1 MEYLSNYW
9 WLILIII
16 SIVILISRSFK
27 NLKKTNNIKEFIDNN
42 AVIID
47 VRSESEFN
55 SGNIEGSVNVPLKD
69 LMYRVNEFEKDK
81 KYITVCTVG
90 MRAESAKKFFKKRG
104 FQVVNGGR
112 WSTLK
117 DLRNNTYL

>member
-27 NLKKTNNIKEFIDNN
+27 NLNKTNNIKEFIDNN

-55 SGNIEGSVNVPLKD
+55 SGNLEGSVNVPLKD

-117 DLRNNTYL
+117 DLRNNT

>member
-55 SGNIEGSVNVPLKD
+55 SGNLEGSVNVPLKD
-69 LMYRVNEFEKDK
+69 LMYRVNEFEKEK

-104 FQVVNGGR
+104 YQVVNGGR
-112 WSTLK
+112 WSNLK
-117 DLRNNTYL
+117 DLRNNT

>member
-1 MEYLSNYW
+1 MEYFSNYW

-16 SIVILISRSFK
+16 SIVILISRSFN
-27 NLKKTNNIKEFIDNN
+27 NLKKTKNIKEFIDDS

-55 SGNIEGSVNVPLKD
+55 SGNLEGSVNVPLKD
-69 LMYRVNEFEKDK
+69 LMYRVNEFKKDK
-81 KYITVCTVG
+81 KYITACTVG

-104 FQVVNGGR
+104 YQVVNGGR
-112 WSTLK
+112 RSDLK
-117 DLRNNTYL
+117 DLRNNT

>member
-55 SGNIEGSVNVPLKD
+55 SGNLEGSLNVPLKD
-69 LMYRVNEFEKDK
+69 LMYRVNEFKKDK
-81 KYITVCTVG
+81 KYITVCTIG

-104 FQVVNGGR
+104 YQVVNGGR
-112 WSTLK
+112 WSNLK
-117 DLRNNTYL
+117 DLRNNT

>member
-1 MEYLSNYW
+1 MEYFSNYW

-16 SIVILISRSFK
+16 SIVILISRSFN
-27 NLKKTNNIKEFIDNN
+27 NLKKTNNIKEFIDDN

-55 SGNIEGSVNVPLKD
+55 SGNLEGSVNVPLKD
-69 LMYRVNEFEKDK
+69 LMYRVNEFEKEK

-104 FQVVNGGR
+104 YQVVNGGR
-112 WSTLK
+112 WSNLK
-117 DLRNNTYL
+117 DLRNNA

>member
-1 MEYLSNYW
+1 MEYFSNYW
-9 WLILIII
+9 WLILII

-27 NLKKTNNIKEFIDNN
+27 NLKKKNNIKEFIDSN

-69 LMYRVNEFEKDK
+69 LIYRVNEFKKDK

-90 MRAESAKKFFKKRG
+90 IRAESAKKFFKKRG
-104 FQVVNGGR
+104 YQVVNGGR
-112 WSTLK
+112 WSNLK
-117 DLRNNTYL
+117 DLRNNT

>member
-16 SIVILISRSFK
+16 SIVILISKSLN
-27 NLKKTNNIKEFIDNN
+27 NLKKTNNIKEFIDDN

-55 SGNIEGSVNVPLKD
+55 SGNLMGSVNVPLKD
-69 LMYRVNEFEKDK
+69 LIYRVNEFEKEK

-90 MRAESAKKFFKKRG
+90 MRAESAKKFFEKKG
-104 FQVVNGGR
+104 YQVINGGR

-117 DLRNNTYL
+117 DLRNNT

>member
-1 MEYLSNYW
+1 MDLMINNW

-55 SGNIEGSVNVPLKD
+55 SGNLEGSVNVPLKD
-69 LMYRVNEFEKDK
+69 LMYRVNEFKKDK
-81 KYITVCTVG
+81 KYITVCTIG

-104 FQVVNGGR
+104 YQVVNGGR
-112 WSTLK
+112 WSNLK
-117 DLRNNTYL
+117 DLRNNT

>member
-16 SIVILISRSFK
+16 SIVISIYRSFK
-27 NLKKTNNIKEFIDNN
+27 NLNKTNNIKKFIDND

-55 SGNIEGSVNVPLKD
+55 SGNIEDSINVPLKD

-104 FQVVNGGR
+104 YQVVNGGR
-112 WSTLK
+112 WSNLK
-117 DLRNNTYL
+117 NLRNNT

>member
-55 SGNIEGSVNVPLKD
+55 SGNLEGSVNVPLKD

-117 DLRNNTYL
+117 DLKNNT

>member
-1 MEYLSNYW
+1 
-9 WLILIII
+9 
-16 SIVILISRSFK
+16 
-27 NLKKTNNIKEFIDNN
+27 
-42 AVIID
+42 
-47 VRSESEFN
+47 
-55 SGNIEGSVNVPLKD
+55 
-69 LMYRVNEFEKDK
+69 MYRVNEFEKDK

-117 DLRNNTYL
+117 DLRNNT

>member
-55 SGNIEGSVNVPLKD
+55 SGNLEGSVNVPLKD
-69 LMYRVNEFEKDK
+69 LMYRINEFKKDK
-81 KYITVCTVG
+81 KYITVCTIG

-104 FQVVNGGR
+104 YQVVNGGR
-112 WSTLK
+112 WSNLK
-117 DLRNNTYL
+117 DLRNNT

>member
-55 SGNIEGSVNVPLKD
+55 SGNLEGSVNVPLKD
-69 LMYRVNEFEKDK
+69 LMYRVNEFKKDK

-117 DLRNNTYL
+117 DLRNNT

>member
-9 WLILIII
+9 LLILIII

-55 SGNIEGSVNVPLKD
+55 SGNLEGSINVPLKD
-69 LMYRVNEFEKDK
+69 LMYRINEFEKDK

-117 DLRNNTYL
+117 DLRNNT

>member
-27 NLKKTNNIKEFIDNN
+27 NLKKTNSIKEFIDNN

-55 SGNIEGSVNVPLKD
+55 SGNLEGSVNVPLKD

-117 DLRNNTYL
+117 DLRNNT

>member
-1 MEYLSNYW
+1 MEYFSDYW

-16 SIVILISRSFK
+16 SIVILISRSF
-27 NLKKTNNIKEFIDNN
+27 NNRKKTNNIKEFIDDN

-55 SGNIEGSVNVPLKD
+55 SGNLEGSVNVPLKD
-69 LMYRVNEFEKDK
+69 LMYRVNEFEKEK

-104 FQVVNGGR
+104 YQVVNGGR
-112 WSTLK
+112 WSNLK
-117 DLRNNTYL
+117 DLRNNA

>member
-55 SGNIEGSVNVPLKD
+55 SGNLEGSVNVPLKD
-69 LMYRVNEFEKDK
+69 LMYRVNEFKKDK

-104 FQVVNGGR
+104 YQVVNGGR
-112 WSTLK
+112 WSDLK
-117 DLRNNTYL
+117 DLRNNT

>member
-55 SGNIEGSVNVPLKD
+55 SGNLEGSVNVPLKD
-69 LMYRVNEFEKDK
+69 LMYRVNEFKKDK

-104 FQVVNGGR
+104 YQVVNGGR
-112 WSTLK
+112 WSNLK
-117 DLRNNTYL
+117 NLRNNT

>member
-1 MEYLSNYW
+1 MEYFSNYW

-16 SIVILISRSFK
+16 SIVILISRSFN
-27 NLKKTNNIKEFIDNN
+27 NLKKTNNIKEFIDDS
-42 AVIID
+42 AVILD

-55 SGNIEGSVNVPLKD
+55 SGNLEGSVNVPLKD
-69 LMYRVNEFEKDK
+69 LMYRVNEFEKEK

-104 FQVVNGGR
+104 YQVVNGGR
-112 WSTLK
+112 WSNLK
-117 DLRNNTYL
+117 DLRNNT

>member
-27 NLKKTNNIKEFIDNN
+27 NLQKTNNIKQFIDDN

-55 SGNIEGSVNVPLKD
+55 SGNLRGSVNVPLKD
-69 LMYRVNEFEKDK
+69 LMYRVNEFEKEK

-104 FQVVNGGR
+104 YQVLNGGR
-112 WSTLK
+112 WSNLK
-117 DLRNNTYL
+117 DLRNNT

>member
-69 LMYRVNEFEKDK
+69 LMYRVNEFKKDK

-117 DLRNNTYL
+117 DLRNNT

>member
-27 NLKKTNNIKEFIDNN
+27 NLQKTNNIKQFIDDN

-55 SGNIEGSVNVPLKD
+55 SGNLRGSVNVPLKD
-69 LMYRVNEFEKDK
+69 LMYRVNEFEKEK
-81 KYITVCTVG
+81 KYIQYVLLEC
-90 MRAESAKKFFKKRG
+90 ALNQQKSFLKR
-104 FQVVNGGR
+104 
-112 WSTLK
+112 K
-117 DLRNNTYL
+117 DTKL

>member
-55 SGNIEGSVNVPLKD
+55 SGNLEGSVNVPLKD

-104 FQVVNGGR
+104 YQVVNGGR
-112 WSTLK
+112 WSNLK
-117 DLRNNTYL
+117 DLRNNT

>member
-55 SGNIEGSVNVPLKD
+55 SGNLEGSVNVPLKD
-69 LMYRVNEFEKDK
+69 LMYRVNEFKKDK
-81 KYITVCTVG
+81 KYITVCTIG

-104 FQVVNGGR
+104 YQVVNGGR
-112 WSTLK
+112 WSNLK
-117 DLRNNTYL
+117 DLRNNT

>member
-27 NLKKTNNIKEFIDNN
+27 NLQKTNNIKQFIDDN

-55 SGNIEGSVNVPLKD
+55 SGNLRGSVNVPLKD
-69 LMYRVNEFEKDK
+69 LMYRVNEFEKEK

-90 MRAESAKKFFKKRG
+90 MRAESAKKFFEKKG
-104 FQVVNGGR
+104 YQVVNGGR

-117 DLRNNTYL
+117 DLRNNT

>member
-27 NLKKTNNIKEFIDNN
+27 NFKKTNNIKEFIDNN

-55 SGNIEGSVNVPLKD
+55 SGNLEGSVNVPLKD
-69 LMYRVNEFEKDK
+69 LMYRVNEFKKDK

-117 DLRNNTYL
+117 DLRNNT

>member
-16 SIVILISRSFK
+16 SIVILVSRSFK

-55 SGNIEGSVNVPLKD
+55 SGNLEGSVNVPLKD

-104 FQVVNGGR
+104 YQVVNGGR
-112 WSTLK
+112 WSNLK
-117 DLRNNTYL
+117 DLRNNT

>member
-9 WLILIII
+9 WLILITI

-55 SGNIEGSVNVPLKD
+55 SGNLEGSVNVPLKD
-69 LMYRVNEFEKDK
+69 LMYRVNEFKKDK

-90 MRAESAKKFFKKRG
+90 MRAESAKKFFEKKG
-104 FQVVNGGR
+104 YQVVNGGR
-112 WSTLK
+112 WSALK
-117 DLRNNTYL
+117 DLRNNT

>member
-1 MEYLSNYW
+1 MDLMINNW

-55 SGNIEGSVNVPLKD
+55 SGNLEGSVNVPLKD
-69 LMYRVNEFEKDK
+69 LMYRVNEFKKDK

-104 FQVVNGGR
+104 YQVVNGGR
-112 WSTLK
+112 WSNLK
-117 DLRNNTYL
+117 DLRNNT

>member
-27 NLKKTNNIKEFIDNN
+27 NLQKTNNIKQFIDDN
-42 AVIID
+42 AIIID

-55 SGNIEGSVNVPLKD
+55 SGNLRGSVNVPLKD
-69 LMYRVNEFEKDK
+69 LMYRVNEFEKEK

-90 MRAESAKKFFKKRG
+90 MRAESAKKFFEKKG
-104 FQVVNGGR
+104 YQVVNGGR
-112 WSTLK
+112 WSNLK
-117 DLRNNTYL
+117 DLRNNT

>member
-16 SIVILISRSFK
+16 SIVILISKSLN
-27 NLKKTNNIKEFIDNN
+27 NLKKTNNIKEFIDDN

-55 SGNIEGSVNVPLKD
+55 SGNLMGSVNVPLKD
-69 LMYRVNEFEKDK
+69 LIYRVNEFEKEK

-104 FQVVNGGR
+104 YQVLNGGR
-112 WSTLK
+112 WSNLK
-117 DLRNNTYL
+117 DLRNNT

>member
-1 MEYLSNYW
+1 MEYFSNYW

-16 SIVILISRSFK
+16 SIVILISRSFN
-27 NLKKTNNIKEFIDNN
+27 NLKKTKNIKELIDDS

-55 SGNIEGSVNVPLKD
+55 SGNLEGSVNVPLKD
-69 LMYRVNEFEKDK
+69 LMYRVNEFEKEK

-104 FQVVNGGR
+104 YQVVNGGR
-112 WSTLK
+112 WSDLK
-117 DLRNNTYL
+117 DLRNNT